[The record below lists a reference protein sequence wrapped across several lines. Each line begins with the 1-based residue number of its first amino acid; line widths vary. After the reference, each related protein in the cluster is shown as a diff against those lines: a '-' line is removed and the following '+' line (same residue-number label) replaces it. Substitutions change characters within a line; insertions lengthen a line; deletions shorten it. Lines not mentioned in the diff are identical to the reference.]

1 MKKLLCVLLAL
12 MLCVLAG
19 CGGEPAESSSEPEIS
34 QPEPEIEED
43 PKPVKTEVQSREARF
58 VPIDEVGTY
67 DESIITAEILSSCT
81 LGDVD
86 KANLPYWTGY
96 IMENKATVAYQ
107 YSSAWELYNA
117 GANYFC
123 EDEVRYLA
131 ENGFNSVRVLYGFSY
146 LSSPDDIYSI
156 NVSELEQLDELISWC
171 AKYNI
176 HIMLS
181 ITGLPGIHS
190 MDVKDEDPSKNDT
203 LFTDPATEE
212 AFGRYWN
219 MLSKRYAQIPNGLL
233 SFEIVAEAVIFSIDE
248 QDTEAIVNRYCEVLE
263 PIALSMFEDRSDR
276 IVFAMDIMKLVPERL
291 AEIGC
296 CLSLHNH
303 FYFINSEAYKSEFGV
318 DISNTYWPMSFV
330 PTNMYDGQE
339 IIIQSEE
346 AEGFS
351 STTLRLTYGY
361 FNYEPYLYADGEI
374 LEWEN
379 ATGQYAVY
387 DSGEL
392 YAEIPDGTKEIRI
405 EVREEI
411 GLQLIR
417 LIRRGVTAT
426 IVHQYINGDKI
437 DFTPTFSVSA
447 ESYVTCANEETAN
460 FYNWDCM
467 YENSIKDFAD
477 CAKENGVSFVMTEI
491 GTDTLSLSPEDYIE
505 YHEDWLKIL
514 KEHNI
519 GWMYNCVHNILG
531 PRYLIWL
538 GGVNNSI
545 PFENFSDWGD
555 YGYVVNNDV
564 MDLLKKYQ

>member
-12 MLCVLAG
+12 LLCILAG
-19 CGGEPAESSSEPEIS
+19 CGGEPTESTSEPDISQSEPEI
-34 QPEPEIEED
+34 EKD

-67 DESIITAEILSSCT
+67 DESIITAEILSSCS
-81 LGDVD
+81 LGDLD

-107 YSSAWELYNA
+107 YSSTWELYNA

-131 ENGFNSVRVLYGFSY
+131 ENGFNCVRVLYGFSY
-146 LSSPDDIYSI
+146 LSNPDDIYSI

-203 LFTDPATEE
+203 LFTDPAMEE
-212 AFGRYWN
+212 AFGRYWD
-219 MLSKRYAQIPNGLL
+219 MLSKRYAGIPSGLL

-263 PIALSMFEDRSDR
+263 PIAISMFEDRNDR

-291 AEIGC
+291 AQIGC

-303 FYFINSEAYKSEFGV
+303 IYP
-318 DISNTYWPMSFV
+318 ISSQFFKDTYSVSATKTAWPIALV
-330 PTNMYDGQE
+330 PSNMYDGEE
-339 IIIQSEE
+339 IVIQCEE
-346 AEGFS
+346 PEGFKEAVLS
-351 STTLRLTYGY
+351 LTYGY
-361 FNYEPYLYADGEI
+361 FNYEPDIYADGELI
-374 LEWEN
+374 PWRDATGEHLKYEKGSLN
-379 ATGQYAVY
+379 ATVP
-387 DSGEL
+387 E
-392 YAEIPDGTKEIRI
+392 GTKELKI
-405 EVREEI
+405 VVNEEI
-411 GLQLIR
+411 GITVIR
-417 LIRRGVTAT
+417 LLRGYDSAA
-426 IVHQYINGDKI
+426 IANLYIDGDKI
-437 DFTPTFSVSA
+437 DFTPTFSISA
-447 ESYVTCANEETAN
+447 DSHINCLNEETAD
-460 FYNWDCM
+460 FGNWDYM
-467 YENSIKDFAD
+467 YETSIKDFEE
-477 CAKENGVSFVMTEI
+477 CAKANGVSFVMTEI
-491 GTDTLSLSPEDYIE
+491 GTDTLSLSPEEYIA
-505 YHEDWLKIL
+505 YHEDQLKIL

-538 GGVNNSI
+538 SGTDGSI
-545 PFENFSDWGD
+545 PFENYSDWGD
-555 YGYVVNNDV
+555 YGYVVNDDV